1 MFALQT
7 IPGISACSRN
17 SGEAELKVASVARA
31 KFCCQFLSGL
41 SNCTPGK
48 SLRKKV
54 QINLPRI
61 KTPKAASWSVHDVR
75 AQLQTSEKAGVEN
88 TRMEKL
94 DMLRKG
100 MMGEHPDEAVLREV
114 AMLDLNYLTSAAAEI
129 RDRAK
134 NANIVTFSPKVFIPL
149 TRVCRDVC
157 GYCTFSLGPRAGEP
171 VYMTIDE
178 VLKIARAGAA
188 AGCSEALFTLGDK
201 PELLYPQAKSEL
213 AAMGFATTI
222 DFVAEA
228 ARVVLEE
235 TGLLPHINAGV
246 MGRGDVA
253 KLRQFSVSQGLML
266 ESTSE
271 RLMEPGG
278 PHYNCP
284 DKHPAARLATI
295 AAAGEERVPFTSG
308 LLLGIGET
316 REERLD
322 SLFALRELH
331 QKYGHIQELI
341 IQNFRAK
348 KKTRMANAPEPTIEE
363 LMWTVAMAR
372 LVFGSEMNI
381 QAPPNLTPASSQTGG
396 DGSWRALI
404 GSGINDWGGIS
415 PVTVDWVNP
424 EAPWP
429 HLETLAEATSG
440 AGKVLL
446 PRLPVYPS
454 FVRQSSKWL
463 DPSVMKWVLGISNS
477 MGYARAETWYPGV
490 SRDETQSAALEQKRV
505 SVGSDGT
512 VKKPGARTRGRV
524 SPEVTELVQRAET
537 GEQLNETEVTKLLE
551 AVGPDFAHIRDA
563 ADALRKRVS
572 GEEVTYVVNR
582 NINYTNVCS
591 YKCQFCAFSKGR
603 TSEERRGKPYVL
615 SLEEIS
621 RRSAEAWERG
631 ATEVCMQGGIHP
643 EYTGETYLEILKAV
657 KNAAPNIHI
666 HAFSPLEVFQ
676 GASTLGI
683 SVREFLIELKD
694 AGLGSLPGTAAEI
707 LDDEVRRVLCPDK
720 INTQQWLEIIE
731 TAHSVGLRTT
741 STIMFG
747 HLDHPYHWARHL
759 LRLRNLQ
766 ERTGGFT
773 EFVPLPFVHMEA
785 PVFLKGRAR
794 KGPTLRDC
802 LMMHSVAR
810 LVLYPSIT
818 NIQASWVKMGPGG
831 VKTLLASGCNDMGGS
846 LMNESITRAA
856 GASYGEELA
865 PTEMEKVIL
874 SVGRKPRQRTTLY
887 GEPPAEQVQKSFI
900 ASPLVPIRWGSY
912 TRIVS

>member
-1 MFALQT
+1 MSSVAIF
-7 IPGISACSRN
+7 PDISARVGILN
-17 SGEAELKVASVARA
+17 ATETKLAFVTRLKT
-31 KFCCQFLSGL
+31 CTTCQFRPSI
-41 SNCTPGK
+41 SNYNPEKT
-48 SLRKKV
+48 LRKKEQV
-54 QINLPRI
+54 NLPSF
-61 KTPKAASWSVHDVR
+61 KNPKAAGRSIHDVR
-75 AQLQTSEKAGVEN
+75 AQVQTSEKAEEEN
-88 TRMEKL
+88 TQMQKL

-100 MMGEHPDEAVLREV
+100 VMGEHPDEAILREV
-114 AMLDLNYLTSAAAEI
+114 ATLELNYLTSAAAEI
-129 RDRAK
+129 RDRA
-134 NANIVTFSPKVFIPL
+134 NNRNIVTFSPKVFIPL

-157 GYCTFSLGPRAGEP
+157 GYCTFALGPRPDEP
-171 VYMTIDE
+171 VYMTLGQ

-201 PELLYPQAKSEL
+201 PELRYPQAKSEL
-213 AAMGFATTI
+213 AAMGFATTV
-222 DFVAEA
+222 DYVAEA

-246 MGRGDVA
+246 MGRDDVA
-253 KLRQFSVSQGLML
+253 KLRQVSVSQGLML
-266 ESTSE
+266 ESSSE

-308 LLLGIGET
+308 LLIGIGET

-331 QKYGHIQELI
+331 QKYSHIQELI

-348 KKTRMANAPEPTIEE
+348 KVTRMANAPEPAIEE
-363 LMWTVAMAR
+363 LMWTIAMAR

-381 QAPPNLTPASSQTGG
+381 QAPPNLTPESSQTEE
-396 DGSWRALI
+396 DSSWRALI
-404 GSGINDWGGIS
+404 QSGINDWGGIS
-415 PVTVDWVNP
+415 PITIDWVNP

-429 HLETLAEATSG
+429 HIESLAEATSG

-446 PRLPVYPS
+446 PRLPIYPS
-454 FVRQSSKWL
+454 FIRHASKWME
-463 DPSVMKWVLGISNS
+463 PSVIKWVLMSSNS
-477 MGYARAETWYPGV
+477 LGYARAEAWSPGLAL
-490 SRDETQSAALEQKRV
+490 DETQSAALQRRRV
-505 SVGSDGT
+505 SLDTDGT
-512 VKKPGARTRGRV
+512 VKNPRATSKGTL
-524 SPEVTELVQRAET
+524 SPEVTKIVQRAES
-537 GEQLNETEVTKLLE
+537 GEQLTEVEVTRLLE
-551 AVGPDFAHIRDA
+551 AVGPDFTYIRNA
-563 ADALRKRVS
+563 ADALRKRVN

-591 YKCQFCAFSKGR
+591 YRCQFCAFSKGK
-603 TSEERRGKPYVL
+603 TSEERRGKPYRL
-615 SLEEIS
+615 SLEEIA

-643 EYTGETYLEILKAV
+643 EYTGETYLEILNAV
-657 KNAAPNIHI
+657 KTAAPDIHI

-683 SVREFLIELKD
+683 SLKEFLKELKD
-694 AGLGSLPGTAAEI
+694 AGLGSLPGTAAEV

-720 INTQQWLEIIE
+720 INTQQWLEVIE
-731 TAHSVGLRTT
+731 TAHGVGLPTT

-759 LRLRNLQ
+759 LHLRNLQ
-766 ERTGGFT
+766 KRTGGFT

-794 KGPTLRDC
+794 KGPTMRDC
-802 LMMHSVAR
+802 VMMHSVAR
-810 LVLYPSIT
+810 LVLYPLVT

-831 VKTLLASGCNDMGGS
+831 VKALLASGCNDMGGS

-856 GASYGEELA
+856 GASHGEEL
-865 PTEMEKVIL
+865 PPGEMERVIL

-887 GEPPAEQVQKSFI
+887 GETPAEQVQKSFV
-900 ASPLVPIRWGSY
+900 ASPLIPVR
-912 TRIVS
+912 